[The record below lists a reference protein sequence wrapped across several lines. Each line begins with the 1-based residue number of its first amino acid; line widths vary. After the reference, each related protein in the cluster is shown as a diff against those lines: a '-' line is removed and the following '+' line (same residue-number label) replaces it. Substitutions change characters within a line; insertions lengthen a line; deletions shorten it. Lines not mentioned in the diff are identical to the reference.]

1 MGRVISES
9 AERAA
14 AAVDSAAIA
23 ADLGALVRVASLTG
37 QERPAVELLAELS
50 ERRGLTA
57 QVHEHDL
64 AALRSAKGY
73 PGEEAPRDELVGA
86 TVTLAGQS
94 DDAPRLCL
102 NGHVDVVDPGTAP
115 WQFGPWAGDEVGG
128 FIRGRG
134 AADMKGGV
142 IAALHAMAAVRA
154 ALGDAPGEV
163 VLYGVGSEEDG
174 GLGTFAALERDH
186 RFDACLIPEPTA
198 FDIVCAQAGAL
209 TFEGVV
215 PGVSAHAALRLE
227 GESAIDRYMPVHA
240 ALHDHE
246 RHVNANVDHPLM
258 SELELPYPLLV
269 GRVEAGTWSS
279 QVPDR
284 LRFEGRLGVR
294 VDQTP
299 TEARAGFE
307 AVVQSVCPDA
317 ELTWTGGQF
326 APAET
331 PQDHPFPRLVASAIE
346 QQTERRPRFIGS
358 SYGSDMRLFC
368 ERGIPCVMA
377 GTSGIELAHAVDER
391 VALGEV
397 VALARSIARVIVRFG
412 ELASPA

>member
-1 MGRVISES
+1 MVRTTSQFADI
-9 AERAA
+9 AA
-14 AAVDSAAIA
+14 AAVDPESIA
-23 ADLGALVRVASLTG
+23 TDLGSLVRVPSLTG
-37 QERPAVELLAELS
+37 MERRAVELLAELA
-50 ERRGLTA
+50 EKRGLA
-57 QVHEHDL
+57 AEIHQHDL
-64 AALRSAKGY
+64 AKLREADGY
-73 PGEEAPRDELVGA
+73 PGEEAARGELVG
-86 TVTLAGQS
+86 VKITLAGER

-102 NGHVDVVDPGTAP
+102 DGHVDVVDPGSAP
-115 WQFGPWAGDEVGG
+115 WQFDPWSGDEVAG

-142 IAALHAMAAVRA
+142 VAVLHAMAAVRTA
-154 ALGDAPGEV
+154 FGEAPGEV

-174 GLGTFAALERDH
+174 GLGTFAALEHDD

-198 FDIVCAQAGAL
+198 FDVVCAQAGAL

-227 GESAIDRYMPVHA
+227 GESAIDRYLPIHE
-240 ALHDHE
+240 ALHQHE
-246 RHVNANVDHPLM
+246 QAVNSNVGHPLM

-269 GRVEAGTWSS
+269 GRLEAGTWSS

-299 TEARAGFE
+299 AEARAALE
-307 AVVQSVCPDA
+307 AVVKQACPDA
-317 ELTWTGGQF
+317 EIAWNGGQF

-331 PQDHPFPRLVASAIE
+331 PQERPFPQLVASAIE
-346 QQTERRPRFIGS
+346 QETGRRPRFIGS

-368 ERGIPCVMA
+368 ARGIPCVMA

-391 VALGEV
+391 VALDEV
-397 VALARSIARVIVRFG
+397 VALSRSIARIVVRFG
-412 ELASPA
+412 EIASPA